1 MREGLLNNR
10 RNFTDTFGK
19 DPTKD
24 AVHYMRKDRLKQIGI
39 YHRKMEQ
46 DLGTESGTFIDEI
59 TWNDLDMDH
68 VFLRINHTG
77 SFIGEQVLYNRLH
90 CLKETDKRSEHRASG
105 NSDSQ
110 AASGKDQWEDFE
122 KMADYFT
129 LKQVQRSKVW
139 EKLRGIGK
147 KNTAY
152 YMTELM
158 SYFEPYSRCHMLIF
172 RMLQITLVASFI
184 GFVITA
190 GQILKMLLIATAC
203 TNLAIYMFQ
212 KRKAEMMLECLE
224 QICDLIGMCE
234 SFKKKEIIPG
244 EWMGDEIIDDM
255 KALKGLR
262 IFAGRFVSRKLGAEI
277 GLEGLLSDYILGI
290 TLWDLTFYNRIVR
303 MIRVN
308 EAAILRL
315 FEFVGGIDMAI
326 SVASY
331 RKSMDVYC
339 IPDFVQGKTIEIQKL
354 VHPLIAGAVP
364 NSVVIKR
371 NSFLMGANASGK
383 STFIKAVAIN
393 MILAQTIHTCSAESF
408 SAPGMRVMT
417 SMAVRDDVQSGESYY
432 VREIKYLKRMMDA
445 AGDGVPV
452 FCAVDEILKG
462 TNKKERLAASEAVLR
477 YLSDKNSIIMVAT
490 HDYELIERLKGKFGC
505 YHFRCILSDEGVK
518 FDYKVHEGE
527 GGETNAVALLRFFDF
542 PESVVDLA
550 NKRLKEKAV

>member
-1 MREGLLNNR
+1 MLGELLNNR
-10 RNFTDTFGK
+10 RNYTDSFGK

-39 YHRKMEQ
+39 YHRKMEE
-46 DLGTESGTFIDEI
+46 DLGTESVTFIGDI
-59 TWNDLDMDH
+59 TWNDLDMDE
-68 VFLRINHTG
+68 VFFRINHTG
-77 SFIGEQVLYNRLH
+77 SFIGEQVLYHKLH
-90 CLKETDKRSEHRASG
+90 CIEETGIR
-105 NSDSQ
+105 SDSGSPGGLESQ
-110 AASGKDQWEDFE
+110 TAAGKGQWENFE
-122 KMADYFT
+122 QMADFFT
-129 LKQVQRSKVW
+129 LNQVQRCKVW
-139 EKLRGIGK
+139 DKLRSIGK

-158 SYFEPYSRCHMLIF
+158 SFFEPYSKGQMLIF
-172 RMLQITLVASFI
+172 RLLQITLVISFV
-184 GFVITA
+184 GFIITA
-190 GQILKMLLIATAC
+190 DQILKMLLISTAC

-224 QICDLIGMCE
+224 QICDLIGTCE
-234 SFKKKEIIPG
+234 NFREKEIIPR
-244 EWMGDEIIDDM
+244 EWMSPEIIDDM
-255 KALKGLR
+255 KSLKGLR
-262 IFAGRFVSRKLGAEI
+262 FFAGRFVSKKLGAQI
-277 GLEGLLSDYILGI
+277 GLEGLLSDYILGV

-303 MIRVN
+303 MIHGN

-315 FEFVGGIDMAI
+315 FEFVGEIDVAI

-331 RKSMDVYC
+331 RKSLDMYC
-339 IPDFVQGKTIEIQKL
+339 IPEFTEEKTLEIDNI
-354 VHPLIAGAVP
+354 VHPLIAEPVP
-364 NSVVIKR
+364 NSVVFNR

-393 MILAQTIHTCSAESF
+393 MILAQTIHTCSAERF
-408 SAPGMRVMT
+408 SAPRMRIMT

-477 YLSDKNSIIMVAT
+477 YLSDKNCIIMVAT
-490 HDYELIERLKGKFGC
+490 HDYELIECLKGEFSC
-505 YHFRCILSDEGVK
+505 YHFKCILSDEGVK
-518 FDYKVHEGE
+518 FEYKIHEGE

-542 PESVVDLA
+542 PEGVVNLA
-550 NKRLKEKAV
+550 NRRLEEKAV